1 MKLYDYYRSTA
12 AYRVRIALNLKG
24 LTYEQVP
31 VNLLDGEQ
39 RSAEFGDIN
48 PQRLVP
54 VLATKAGMLS
64 QSLAIIE
71 YLDEVQSER
80 PLLPKDAW
88 QRAKQRA
95 MADVIACDVH
105 PINNLRVLNYL
116 RGPLQQPENSVQQW
130 ISHWMTLGFSALEQS
145 ASDAPFLGGDQP
157 MLPDVVLV
165 PQIYNA
171 RRFNVS
177 MEKFPKLVGISDRC
191 REIDEFARARPE

>member
-39 RSAEFGDIN
+39 RSAEFADIN